1 VVGLT
6 VDVGKA
12 VVCRLKYSGQKFEIL
27 VDPKKA
33 LEFKKGAKI
42 DLRDIIAYPS
52 IYKDVSSTD
61 VVAERDLQKVFST
74 TDAFKI
80 AEKIIREGEL
90 QLTTEQRKEMVEQ
103 KRTQIADIISRRGI
117 NPQTNTP
124 HPPQR
129 ILAAM
134 GKAGIAIDPFADAEL
149 QVDKTVK
156 ALKTLLPIS
165 FQRVTIAIRVQ
176 PQYAGRVYSIL
187 KGMGTVSKEQWLN
200 DGSLQ
205 VEMDVLGGMQQDLFD
220 KVASLT
226 HGSFES
232 KIIKK
237 TDV

>member
-1 VVGLT
+1 MT

-12 VVCRLKYSGQKFEIL
+12 VICRLKHSGQKFEIL
-27 VDPKKA
+27 VDSKKA

-42 DLRDIIAYPS
+42 DLNDVLAYPS

-61 VVAERDLQKVFST
+61 VVAEHDLQKIFGT
-74 TDAFKI
+74 TDIFKI
-80 AEKIIREGEL
+80 AEKIIKDGEL
-90 QLTTEQRKEMVEQ
+90 QLTTEQRKEMLEQ
-103 KRTQIADIISRRGI
+103 KRAQISEIISKRSI

-129 ILAAM
+129 VLNAM
-134 GKAGIAIDPFADAEL
+134 DKAGVILDPFMDAEL
-149 QVDKTVK
+149 QVDRVVK

-187 KGMGTVSKEQWLN
+187 KSSGTITKEQWLD

-205 VEMDVLGGMQQDLFD
+205 VEIEVLGGMQQDFFD

-232 KIIKK
+232 KIVKK
-237 TDV
+237 IDI